1 MAYSRAGRRV
11 KTGSYMSDQRRPCVI
26 LHSPQLGENIG
37 AAARVMRNFGLT
49 DLRLVSPRDGWPNPA
64 ADTMSA
70 GAFDAG
76 VIVNVHETL
85 QDALEGVTYLIA
97 ATARLRGIEKR
108 VTDAVGAAEA
118 AFARSAGGGKGVAA
132 VMFGG
137 EKAGLPNEAV
147 ALSDLLMTYP
157 VDPDFKSL
165 NLAQAVCVFVH
176 EWGKLNAAE
185 NPSNFPSQS
194 QVKPLEVQA
203 KGGANPATRD
213 DVFRMFE
220 HFEFELERAGYFFP
234 PEKTLLMKDNLR
246 SALIRAD
253 WTEQEVQT
261 FRGAIKALAIG
272 RGKARVVRED

>member
-1 MAYSRAGRRV
+1 MTSP
-11 KTGSYMSDQRRPCVI
+11 TII

-64 ADTMSA
+64 AETMSA

-76 VIVNVHETL
+76 VSVKVYETL
-85 QDALEGVTYLIA
+85 QDALEGVTYLVA
-97 ATARLRGIEKR
+97 ATARMRGIEKR
-108 VTDAVGAAEA
+108 VVDAAGAAEA
-118 AFARSAGGGKGVAA
+118 AYGRAVGGAGVAG

-137 EKAGLPNEAV
+137 EKSGLPNEAV

-157 VDPDFKSL
+157 VDRDFKSL
-165 NLAQAVCVFVH
+165 NLAQAVCVFAH
-176 EWGKLNAAE
+176 EWGKLNAAGV
-185 NPSNFPSQS
+185 PSDMPSQS
-194 QVKPLEVQA
+194 HVTSA
-203 KGGANPATRD
+203 SGGGVPSTRD

-220 HFEFELERAGYFFP
+220 HFEDELERAGYFFP
-234 PEKTLLMKDNLR
+234 PEKTPMMKDNLR

-261 FRGAIKALAIG
+261 FRGAIKALALG

>member
-1 MAYSRAGRRV
+1 
-11 KTGSYMSDQRRPCVI
+11 MSQQRTPCVI

-49 DLRLVSPRDGWPNPA
+49 DLRLVAPRDGWPNPA

-76 VIVNVHETL
+76 VNVKVHETL
-85 QDALEGVTYLIA
+85 QEALEGVTYLVA
-97 ATARLRGIEKR
+97 ATARMRGIEKR
-108 VTDAVGAAEA
+108 VVDAAGAAQAAYGRAVGGA
-118 AFARSAGGGKGVAA
+118 GVAA

-137 EKAGLPNEAV
+137 EKAGLPNQAV

-157 VDPDFKSL
+157 VDPAFKSL
-165 NLAQAVCVFVH
+165 NLAQAVCVFAH
-176 EWGKLNAAE
+176 EWGKLSTAGGM
-185 NPSNFPSQS
+185 SDMPSQS
-194 QVKPLEVQA
+194 HVASASGNGVPS
-203 KGGANPATRD
+203 TRD

-220 HFEFELERAGYFFP
+220 HFEMELERAGYFFP
-234 PEKTLLMKDNLR
+234 PEKTPLMKDNLR

-253 WTEQEVQT
+253 WTQQEVQT
-261 FRGAIKALAIG
+261 FRGAIKALALG